1 VSETHSAYP
10 LSIHRIEALSDGIYA
25 VAMTLLV
32 IDLKLP
38 AEELIHNNDE
48 LITAVA
54 LLFPKFLSWIISF
67 FVLAMFWY
75 GHHRTFTQVRH
86 VTGALA
92 TLMISQLAFVSLMPF
107 CSALSG
113 EFASAIFSQSFYS
126 VNMSVLAI
134 FALVIARYVYRHP
147 ELSSTP
153 MPLNFYRATRFR
165 MLGLLVTGA
174 LAIGLA
180 MLAPRFGNMMYM
192 LMAPIMRIS
201 RHIEARA

>member
-1 VSETHSAYP
+1 VSQTQGGYS
-10 LSIHRIEALSDGIYA
+10 LSVHRMEALGDGIYA

-38 AEELIHNNDE
+38 AEELIHGNVE
-48 LITAVA
+48 LINAVA
-54 LLFPKFLSWIISF
+54 RLFPKFLSWIISF

-75 GHHRTFTQVRH
+75 GHHRTFSQVRH

-107 CSALSG
+107 CSSLSG
-113 EFASAIFSQSFYS
+113 EFASAMFSQSFYS

-134 FALVIARYVYRHP
+134 FALLIARYVYRHP

-165 MLGLLVTGA
+165 TLSLVVIGA

-180 MLAPRFGNMMYM
+180 MLAPRYGNMMYM
-192 LMAPIMRIS
+192 LMAVTMRIS
-201 RHIEARA
+201 RRIEARA